1 MFCVEHEG
9 IVPDIMTLGKG
20 MGGGF
25 PVSGLISTDEIVA
38 AKPFSMPSASSS
50 SYGGNPLA
58 AAACLVTLETILEE
72 KLVENSHTV
81 GAWLLDQLRE
91 IEARYPFVGDVRG
104 KGLMIGVELV
114 RDKKTKEPLSS
125 RAAKALFQ
133 LALKEGMILM
143 ITNSV
148 IRVNPA
154 LILSQE
160 EGALGLEKLKKI
172 FDVLEKDNLYRE

>member
-1 MFCVEHEG
+1 MINGRLPADKLQQLAEKH
-9 IVPDIMTLGKG
+9 
-20 MGGGF
+20 
-25 PVSGLISTDEIVA
+25 PVID
-38 AKPFSMPSASSS
+38 
-50 SYGGNPLA
+50 
-58 AAACLVTLETILEE
+58 
-72 KLVENSHTV
+72 H
-81 GAWLLDQLRE
+81 
-91 IEARYPFVGDVRG
+91 VRG

-125 RAAKALFQ
+125 RATKALFQ

-143 ITNSV
+143 VTNSV

-172 FDVLEKDNLYRE
+172 FDVLEKNKLYQE

>member
-1 MFCVEHEG
+1 M
-9 IVPDIMTLGKG
+9 
-20 MGGGF
+20 
-25 PVSGLISTDEIVA
+25 
-38 AKPFSMPSASSS
+38 
-50 SYGGNPLA
+50 
-58 AAACLVTLETILEE
+58 
-72 KLVENSHTV
+72 
-81 GAWLLDQLRE
+81 
-91 IEARYPFVGDVRG
+91 GDVRG

-125 RAAKALFQ
+125 RATKALFQ

-160 EGALGLEKLKKI
+160 EGTLGLEKLKKI
-172 FDVLEKDNLYRE
+172 FDVLETEKLYQE